1 MGRSKIEGEETCP
14 KCGKLGRIRL
24 VPSRNGEYKNA
35 RTREYPRFRHNDST
49 LKECHG
55 IEEAIKNRELE
66 QIRNSNRPELGLAI
80 YQSSEFIQSFGNKL
94 QIMGEMMKDHTIDPE
109 DDKMLTQMMTGG
121 GKKYLKALNFM
132 TKYIQLVSKCQKTQ
146 EEHNLIKDYH
156 ETMEKADKQ
165 WWKENGEQ
173 FIKNPQKF
181 MHQYL
186 LNFMKN
192 NQVMYA
198 INYWFEKYELPK
210 RIKKGK
216 EISSKLS
223 ESAFGSDKYNN
234 SSHFINRSD

>member
-1 MGRSKIEGEETCP
+1 MWEDLKLRGSEICP

-35 RTREYPRFRHNDST
+35 RTREYLRFRHNDRT

-66 QIRNSNRPELGLAI
+66 QIRNSNRPELGLAN
-80 YQSSEFIQSFGNKL
+80 YQLSESIQSFGNTL
-94 QIMGEMMKDHTIDPE
+94 QIMGEMMKEHTIDPE

-132 TKYIQLVSKCQKTQ
+132 TTYIQLVSKSQKTQ
-146 EEHNLIKDYH
+146 EERNFIKDYH
-156 ETMEKADKQ
+156 ETMEKADTR

-192 NQVMYA
+192 DQVIYA
-198 INYWFEKYELPK
+198 INYWFEKYELPE
-210 RIKKGK
+210 RIKKGRETIFK
-216 EISSKLS
+216 IVRICIWK
-223 ESAFGSDKYNN
+223 
-234 SSHFINRSD
+234 

>member
-1 MGRSKIEGEETCP
+1 MMIE
-14 KCGKLGRIRL
+14 
-24 VPSRNGEYKNA
+24 
-35 RTREYPRFRHNDST
+35 
-49 LKECHG
+49 
-55 IEEAIKNRELE
+55 
-66 QIRNSNRPELGLAI
+66 
-80 YQSSEFIQSFGNKL
+80 
-94 QIMGEMMKDHTIDPE
+94 
-109 DDKMLTQMMTGG
+109 G

-132 TKYIQLVSKCQKTQ
+132 TKYIQLVSKSQKTQ

-192 NQVMYA
+192 DQVMYA

-210 RIKKGK
+210 RIKKGR

-234 SSHFINRSD
+234 SSHLINRLELVYRYILNILSYFSFNI